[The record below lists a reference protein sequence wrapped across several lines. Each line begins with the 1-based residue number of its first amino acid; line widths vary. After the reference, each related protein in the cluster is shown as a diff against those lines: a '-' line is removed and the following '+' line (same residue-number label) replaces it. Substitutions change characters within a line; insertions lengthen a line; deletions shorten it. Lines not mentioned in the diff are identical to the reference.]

1 MVLLFSDKTLNIQ
14 STVTTEGESTGKVVS
29 ESSSVTSTDIIPALS
44 PLARDFFHLS
54 TSCLYDILKET
65 PTGNF
70 NLEHVCMKCLI
81 ITYNGSQTK
90 KSQILMNAC
99 FST

>member
-1 MVLLFSDKTLNIQ
+1 MLWIFSDKTLNIQ
-14 STVTTEGESTGKVVS
+14 STITTEAESTGKVVS

-65 PTGNF
+65 PTGIF
-70 NLEHVCMKCLI
+70 SLEHLCKKFC
-81 ITYNGSQTK
+81 ITECSQSK
-90 KSQILMNAC
+90 KNAKYSPMDV
-99 FST
+99 STW

>member
-81 ITYNGSQTK
+81 ITYSQTK
-90 KSQILMNAC
+90 KSQIFMNAC